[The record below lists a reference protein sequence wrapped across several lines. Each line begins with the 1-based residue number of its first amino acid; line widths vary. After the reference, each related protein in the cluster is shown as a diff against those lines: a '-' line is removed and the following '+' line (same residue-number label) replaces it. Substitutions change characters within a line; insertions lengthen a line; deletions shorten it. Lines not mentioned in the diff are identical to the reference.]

1 VSSFRFEVW
10 PTEYIV
16 ITQHFGVN
24 PQNYAQFGLPGHEG
38 IDMRAPHGSKVFCVA
53 PGQVFRVHTTPNN
66 HNYGIHVRVQHREG
80 YQTIY
85 AHLER
90 ASVRQGQ
97 NVAAGDILG
106 LADNTGNS
114 FGSHLHLTLKKQGA
128 RVGSWPAD
136 IIDPTPFLL
145 PLMGWQRPAGPF
157 VEGWIMNTA
166 VTLAAGLAQVDRGGA
181 TLRLGSSQ
189 TALLPEGTI
198 LIVSGER
205 QGTFLPVKAPA
216 VAAGIADPGPSP
228 APGPEPP
235 PTVATVEGWAWRHY
249 LILSGQKAV
258 VGQHGIN
265 LRTAPQRD
273 AANIGLVRRFSTVTL
288 LGNANGDYLPVRVRR
303 SDFQGA
309 VQLPDTSGASP
320 PLPGAEDGPDHYQGW
335 IARRFATLLDRQAL
349 ISRLG
354 ATLRSRADPGST
366 SLGQVKAFAT
376 VTVLGPVRGDFLPVQ
391 VRAADV
397 LDGVATPP
405 DVEPPDPFPT
415 GAPPGPTPAPT
426 HDTTPGW
433 VLTAALRITGDV
445 AVTAGQGAHL
455 RQAPRRDATN
465 LGYIPPHSEII
476 VTGPAQ
482 GEYTSV
488 RADDAILQTPSETTS
503 GIEPGPVGR
512 ARIGLHASA
521 DPHISEAEHVEFAA
535 MRPGIIK
542 VLSFH
547 SAEDIRLLAHNH
559 PSATWIVRAFLDF
572 GGRYI
577 SPHQFLN
584 DTLSDVSRALK
595 ALPGKE
601 VVVELHNEPNL
612 VAEGLGRSWA
622 DGASFGM
629 WWSELLAKYRRAL
642 PGVRF
647 IYPGLS
653 PGYSVSGVKQDH
665 IQFVEA
671 SRAAVEEADG
681 LGVHVY
687 WSNVW
692 PMPQA
697 VAVLDDA
704 INRFRDK
711 PIWVTEASNN
721 KGGTSAAQKAQQ
733 YLYFWHELQK
743 RAGVQGVTY
752 FVASASNPAF
762 AEEVWVGHNIGA
774 MIGRR

>member
-10 PTEYIV
+10 PTEYIY

-38 IDMRAPHGSKVFCVA
+38 VDMRAPHGSKVFCVA

-66 HNYGIHVRVQHREG
+66 HNYGIHVRVQHRDG

-97 NVAAGDILG
+97 EVAAGDILG

-114 FGSHLHLTLKKQGA
+114 FGSHLHLSLKKQGV
-128 RVGSWPAD
+128 RFEKWPNN

-145 PLMGWQRPAGPF
+145 PLMGWQAPAGPY
-157 VEGWIMNTA
+157 VAGWIMSTA
-166 VTLAAGLAQVDRGGA
+166 VTVAGRLAQVNRGGA
-181 TLRLGSSQ
+181 TLRIDDNQ
-189 TALLPEGTI
+189 TAFLPEGTL
-198 LIVSGER
+198 LIVNGER
-205 QGTFLPVKAPA
+205 QGSFVPVKAPA
-216 VAAGIADPGPSP
+216 VAAGIEEPVA

-235 PTVATVEGWAWRHY
+235 ATVATVEGWAWRHF
-249 LILSGQKAV
+249 LTLSGQKAV
-258 VGQHGIN
+258 VGRHGIN
-265 LRTAPQRD
+265 LRTAAHRD
-273 AANIGLVRRFSTVTL
+273 AANVGLVRSFSTVAV
-288 LGNANGDYLPVRVRR
+288 LGEADGDYLPVRVRR

-309 VQLPDTSGASP
+309 VQLPDPSGTL
-320 PLPGAEDGPDHYQGW
+320 LPQPGPDSGPDQVHGW
-335 IARRFATLLDRQAL
+335 IARRFATLLGSQAL

-354 ATLRSRADPGST
+354 ATLRSRPDPAGDN
-366 SLGQVKAFAT
+366 LGQVKAFAT
-376 VTVLGPVRGDFLPVQ
+376 VTLTGPARGDFLPI
-391 VRAADV
+391 RLRTADV
-397 LDGVATPP
+397 LNGVAAPP
-405 DVEPPDPFPT
+405 AIEPPDPFPT
-415 GAPPGPTPAPT
+415 GETPAPAPAPT

-433 VLTAALRITGDV
+433 VLTAPLRITGDV
-445 AVTAGQGAHL
+445 AVTATQGANL
-455 RQAPRRDATN
+455 RQAPRRDSAN
-465 LGYIPPHSEII
+465 LGYIPPQTEIM
-476 VTGPAQ
+476 VTGPPQ
-482 GEYTSV
+482 GEYTPV
-488 RADDAILQTPSETTS
+488 RVDDAALQEPS
-503 GIEPGPVGR
+503 GPAVGGEPGLIGR

-547 SAEDIRLLAHNH
+547 SAEDITLLAHNH
-559 PSATWIVRAFLDF
+559 PAATWIVRAFLDF

-577 SPHQFLN
+577 SPEQFFN
-584 DTLSDVSRALK
+584 DTISDVSRALK
-595 ALPGKE
+595 ALKGKE
-601 VVVELHNEPNL
+601 VALELHNEPNV
-612 VAEGLGRSWA
+612 VAEGLERSWA
-622 DGASFGM
+622 DGATFSA
-629 WWSELLAKYRRAL
+629 WWSELLVKYRRAL
-642 PGVRF
+642 PGVPC

-665 IQFVEA
+665 VQFAEA
-671 SRAAVEEADG
+671 SRAAIEMADG

-697 VAVLDDA
+697 VAVLDDM

-721 KGGTSAAQKAQQ
+721 KGGTSPAQKAQQ
-733 YLYFWHELQK
+733 YLYFWQELQK
-743 RAGVQGVTY
+743 RGSVQGVTF

-762 AEEVWVGHNIGA
+762 AHEVWVGQNIGA